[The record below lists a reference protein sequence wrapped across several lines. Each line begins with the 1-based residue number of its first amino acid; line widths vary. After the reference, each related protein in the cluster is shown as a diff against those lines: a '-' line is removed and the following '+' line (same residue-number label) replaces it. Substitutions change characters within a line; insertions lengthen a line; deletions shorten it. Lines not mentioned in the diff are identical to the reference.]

1 MRWPHS
7 DLPRRPAPTGPFLL
21 LLYSRPFAFA
31 RPRGEPRRVQRSRTL
46 SWKFGATRGGFQ
58 VPSQR
63 RGLLLVSPA
72 LHPRPHPPTSPGRPR
87 PRACPARA
95 RDVSSGPNFPP
106 LLPPPCPPCL
116 LQLVRPRAQALC
128 SRSPAAAAWLPALHA
143 WGTRSPRGP
152 RQLHCG
158 MGSRTRDAGA
168 LVGAQAG
175 TSIPLTF
182 PGFGDI
188 YLAGTMTRFSG
199 AERDALASVRAAQGR
214 APRAQPRACGRRS
227 QTGSRGH
234 CEAREAASSPGAAT
248 VHAGSPGPV
257 HCAAGSVP
265 RPPSPAVCAEG
276 PWGPAGGR
284 GGRALL

>member
-1 MRWPHS
+1 MSNAAGRSRGSLGRPDGVSRCHRS
-7 DLPRRPAPTGPFLL
+7 VAGCCSSRLRFTPVHIRLRHPGVPGPGPAP
-21 LLYSRPFAFA
+21 
-31 RPRGEPRRVQRSRTL
+31 
-46 SWKFGATRGGFQ
+46 
-58 VPSQR
+58 
-63 RGLLLVSPA
+63 PA
-72 LHPRPHPPTSPGRPR
+72 PGTF
-87 PRACPARA
+87 PRAPTFRPC
-95 RDVSSGPNFPP
+95 FPP
-106 LLPPPCPPCL
+106 PRPPCL

-257 HCAAGSVP
+257 HRAAGSVP

>member
-1 MRWPHS
+1 M
-7 DLPRRPAPTGPFLL
+7 A
-21 LLYSRPFAFA
+21 
-31 RPRGEPRRVQRSRTL
+31 
-46 SWKFGATRGGFQ
+46 
-58 VPSQR
+58 SQR
-63 RGLLLVSPA
+63 PPSASGSHGAVSPPSLFSAVRVCSSAWGTAACPTQPDA
-72 LHPRPHPPTSPGRPR
+72 LVEVWGDRTRFPGAVAASRAAARLACASPPSTSAYVTRASPAQGLPRPR
-87 PRACPARA
+87 PGRFLGPQLSAPASPTR
-95 RDVSSGPNFPP
+95 
-106 LLPPPCPPCL
+106 PPCL

-128 SRSPAAAAWLPALHA
+128 SRSPAAAAWLLALHT
-143 WGTRSPRGP
+143 WGTRSPRGR

-158 MGSRTRDAGA
+158 TGSRTRDAGA
-168 LVGAQAG
+168 LVGAQGG

-214 APRAQPRACGRRS
+214 APRAQPHACGRRS

-257 HCAAGSVP
+257 HRAAGSVP